1 MTGPEP
7 GTSPSLAPAPAASPT
22 ASKVGTVLRVTSGN
36 FMEMFD
42 FFLFGFYATHISRT
56 FFPAGSPSYDEVA
69 ADVWFRDEQSAAA
82 AGFAHW
88 DADQR

>member
-1 MTGPEP
+1 MK
-7 GTSPSLAPAPAASPT
+7 ASGRT
-22 ASKVGTVLRVTSGN
+22 
-36 FMEMFD
+36 M
-42 FFLFGFYATHISRT
+42 T
-56 FFPAGSPSYDEVA
+56 FFPSGSPSYDEVA